1 MSYILGSIVVLMAA
15 YIASIQGEIKHYK
28 TRIKSLNSRIGEL
41 LRENLRGQEDNEKLS
56 QEIENLNKQI
66 RIGEGIRT
74 EMRTKSNELSAIIN
88 ILSLQETPDDKLNRW
103 DQLVADCKKP
113 FTKTKQPINCGG
125 KFTRESIIAIG
136 NLIDMVKEFTGR

>member
-1 MSYILGSIVVLMAA
+1 MSYLLGTIVVLMAA

-41 LRENLRGQEDNEKLS
+41 LRENLRAQEV
-56 QEIENLNKQI
+56 IENHLQEVENLKK
-66 RIGEGIRT
+66 RIGIGEALRT
-74 EMRTKSNELSAIIN
+74 EMKAKSNELSAIIN
-88 ILSLQETPDDKLNRW
+88 ILSLAEIPDEKLNRW

-136 NLIDMVKEFTGR
+136 DLIDKVKEFSGR

>member
-88 ILSLQETPDDKLNRW
+88 ILSLQEIPDDKLNRW